1 MTVSCTSIY
10 LIHCFTISMLSN
22 CDSIELEYFS
32 FESESKHFSSDCGK
46 SNTRRMM
53 EPTENKLINEL
64 YRYYKEIRALREFL
78 IPLKNV

>member
-1 MTVSCTSIY
+1 
-10 LIHCFTISMLSN
+10 MLSN

-46 SNTRRMM
+46 SNTRKMTKPI
-53 EPTENKLINEL
+53 EDKLKNEL
-64 YRYYKEIRALREFL
+64 FRYYKEIRALREFI